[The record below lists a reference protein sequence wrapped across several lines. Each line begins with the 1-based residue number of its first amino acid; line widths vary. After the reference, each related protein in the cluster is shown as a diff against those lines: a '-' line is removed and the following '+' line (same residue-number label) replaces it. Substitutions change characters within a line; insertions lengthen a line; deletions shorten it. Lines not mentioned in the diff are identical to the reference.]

1 MCKTTYFW
9 QLAIIASLYIAIK
22 ANIPL
27 KLRIFSFTY
36 NLNSFKLILLYY
48 VEKTIILA
56 FRIKL
61 VFSEMHRGHICLI

>member
-9 QLAIIASLYIAIK
+9 QLDTIASLYIVIK

-48 VEKTIILA
+48 VEKTIIKA
-56 FRIKL
+56 F
-61 VFSEMHRGHICLI
+61 